1 MVENEEMYS
10 LISLQSLRKESTMS
24 LLSSAPYVYLPQKI
38 VYVRLG
44 KLAFGS
50 LQFGSFMLVFA
61 IDCDVRNS
69 SSQKF
74 VSGD

>member
-1 MVENEEMYS
+1 
-10 LISLQSLRKESTMS
+10 MS